1 MAGTQHPFTIQRLAT
16 LKARAAIV
24 ATEQGIKRTK
34 ALLGIAQAE
43 GFASWEALMTQA
55 GHDLGVHG
63 EDLKRVIAEQSR
75 FDKGVTSG
83 QRRERR
89 RERYGRTEERRVG
102 EEGVGT
108 GSIRGED

>member
-43 GFASWEALMTQA
+43 GFESWEALMTQS

-63 EDLKRVIAEQSR
+63 EDMKRVVAEQRR

-83 QRRERR
+83 QRRDRR
-89 RERYGRTEERRVG
+89 DDRAGARTARPPQL
-102 EEGVGT
+102 T
-108 GSIRGED
+108 Q